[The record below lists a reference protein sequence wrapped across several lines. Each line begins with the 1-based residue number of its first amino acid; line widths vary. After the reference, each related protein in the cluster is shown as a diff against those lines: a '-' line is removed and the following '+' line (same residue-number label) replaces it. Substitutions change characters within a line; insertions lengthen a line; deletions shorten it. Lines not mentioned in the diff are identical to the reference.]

1 VPSTLK
7 ELSLFLTPSFFVV
20 SVLFDQINS
29 PKSKRPYVFGSAS
42 NGNSGDYA
50 IAMFTGIINHTGI
63 IESLVTSAS
72 GAQLRLRTEDPEPF
86 ARGES
91 LAVNGVCLTVLPQDD
106 GSLLTD
112 VSNETLARTTL
123 GGLIRG
129 ARVNVERA
137 MALGDRLG
145 GHLVQGHVDGVGTLQ
160 SIKREGAFAV
170 YRWSHPAEYAA
181 LIVDKGSI
189 AVDGVS
195 LTVVEPDGS
204 TFGAALIPET
214 LSRTNL
220 GDAVAGD
227 RVNLELDMLAKYVQ
241 SLVAPYLRR

>member
-1 VPSTLK
+1 
-7 ELSLFLTPSFFVV
+7 
-20 SVLFDQINS
+20 
-29 PKSKRPYVFGSAS
+29 
-42 NGNSGDYA
+42 
-50 IAMFTGIINHTGI
+50 MFTGIINHTGTI
-63 IESLVTSAS
+63 DSLELLES
-72 GAQLRLRTEDPEPF
+72 GARLRLRTTDSEPF

-123 GGLIRG
+123 GALVRG

-145 GHLVQGHVDGVGTLQ
+145 GHLVQGHVDGVGTLE

-214 LSRTNL
+214 LARTNL
-220 GDAVAGD
+220 GDAAEGG

-241 SLVAPYLRR
+241 SLVTPYLRR

>member
-1 VPSTLK
+1 
-7 ELSLFLTPSFFVV
+7 
-20 SVLFDQINS
+20 
-29 PKSKRPYVFGSAS
+29 
-42 NGNSGDYA
+42 
-50 IAMFTGIINHTGI
+50 MFTGIIHRTGTI
-63 IESLVTSAS
+63 DSLDLLES
-72 GAQLRLRTEDPEPF
+72 GARLRLRMTDTEPF

-106 GSLLTD
+106 GLLLTD

-123 GGLIRG
+123 GALVRG

-145 GHLVQGHVDGVGTLQ
+145 GHLVQGHVDGVAALQ

-214 LSRTNL
+214 LARTNL
-220 GDAVAGD
+220 GDAAEGD

-241 SLVAPYLRR
+241 SLVTPYLRR